1 MRPNTM
7 RFRLRCLALLPL
19 AALAA
24 ACGDDPLRAGV
35 FRLDGTWHGREFP
48 YELSLSF
55 DHDDDNRVTGGGEL
69 RGLAVRTSGAVADTV
84 VSTRAEV
91 SVEGQWDYP
100 AYVLRLKGEGFHPVT
115 METRQAQRDTM
126 NVVLRG
132 SGFEG
137 AQLRLVR
144 QARSD

>member
-1 MRPNTM
+1 M
-7 RFRLRCLALLPL
+7 RFRLRFLALLPL

-35 FRLDGTWHGREFP
+35 FRLDGTWVGRSFP

-55 DHDDDNRVTGGGEL
+55 EHDDENRVTGSGEL
-69 RGLAVRTSGAVADTV
+69 RGLIVRTSDLFTDTV

-91 SVEGQWDYP
+91 SVAGQWDYP
-100 AYVLRLKGEGFHPVT
+100 EYVLRLEGEGYHPVR

-126 NVVLRG
+126 NAVLRG
-132 SGFEG
+132 SGLQG
-137 AQLRLVR
+137 VQIRLVR
-144 QARSD
+144 QTRSD

>member
-1 MRPNTM
+1 M
-7 RFRLRCLALLPL
+7 RFRLRSLALLPL

-35 FRLDGTWHGREFP
+35 FRLDGTWLGRSFP

-55 DHDDDNRVTGGGEL
+55 EHDEQNRVTGSGEL
-69 RGLAVRTSGAVADTV
+69 RGLTVRTSEVFTDTV

-91 SVEGQWDYP
+91 SVQGQWDYP
-100 AYVLRLKGEGFHPVT
+100 EYVLRLEGEGYHPVT

-126 NVVLRG
+126 NAVLRG

-137 AQLRLVR
+137 VQIRLVR
-144 QARSD
+144 QTRSD

>member
-1 MRPNTM
+1 M
-7 RFRLRCLALLPL
+7 RFRHSSLALLPL

-35 FRLDGTWHGREFP
+35 FRLDGTWVGRSFP

-55 DHDDDNRVTGGGEL
+55 EHDDENRVTGSGEL
-69 RGLAVRTSGAVADTV
+69 RGLTVRTSDVVTDTV
-84 VSTRAEV
+84 VSTRTDVA
-91 SVEGQWDYP
+91 VEGQWDYP
-100 AYVLRLKGEGFHPVT
+100 EYVLRLEREGYHPVR

-137 AQLRLVR
+137 AQIRLVR
-144 QARSD
+144 QTRSD